1 MACRSGC
8 LTKDHASYGDCLRAA
23 NFRIAYC
30 GVGGGDATT
39 QKNWD
44 KGIEAYRSAK
54 AQGIQPAG
62 TKLSQIR
69 AAVEKSDRTGK
80 AFVAS

>member
-1 MACRSGC
+1 MSCRTGC
-8 LTKDHASYGDCLRAA
+8 PTQDHDSWGDCLRAA
-23 NFRIAYC
+23 NLKVAFC
-30 GVGGGDATT
+30 GIGGGDATT

-44 KGIEAYRSAK
+44 KSIEAYRAAK

-62 TKLSQIR
+62 TKASQVR
-69 AAVEKSDRTGK
+69 AAVEQSNRTGE